1 MERRISSRRLVISAV
16 IAAAVGVATAFLVPK
31 PLPELTREEL
41 LAEVRAGNVHE
52 VLVDDDVVTGV
63 SSSRGRFRV
72 VMPRGDKSLLSE
84 LRALGVEVKFEEWS
98 PSLI

>member
-16 IAAAVGVATAFLVPK
+16 IAAAVGVAAVFLVPK
-31 PLPELTREEL
+31 PLPELSREEL

-52 VLVDDDVVTGV
+52 AVVDQDVITGV
-63 SSSRGRFRV
+63 SSTRGPFRV
-72 VMPRGDKSLLSE
+72 EMPRGDKTLLGE
-84 LRALGVEVKFEEWS
+84 LRARGVEVKFEEWS